1 MNTGS
6 VPARKTKKQPCQ
18 WRTKELKH
26 LCISPR
32 LIDLEKLNTK
42 RATYLTIEVTS
53 HLLHQAS
60 MVTRNKSL
68 FVLEN
73 TTLRLI
79 LPPGLSLG

>member
-6 VPARKTKKQPCQ
+6 VPARKIKKQPCQ
-18 WRTKELKH
+18 WRTKKLKY

-32 LIDLEKLNTK
+32 LIDLEKFNTK
-42 RATYLTIEVTS
+42 KATYLTIEVPS

-73 TTLRLI
+73 ATLRLI
-79 LPPGLSLG
+79 LPPGLSLD